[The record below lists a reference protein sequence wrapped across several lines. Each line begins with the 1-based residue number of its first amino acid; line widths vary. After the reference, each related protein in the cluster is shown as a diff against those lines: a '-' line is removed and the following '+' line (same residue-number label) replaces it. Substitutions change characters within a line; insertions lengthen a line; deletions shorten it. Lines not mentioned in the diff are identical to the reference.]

1 MYLTIKRNALR
12 ALNFIISQAGAQ
24 ARPFSI
30 LSHVRKIGSTP
41 TTDDAVDMKFA
52 QTYP

>member
-30 LSHVRKIGSTP
+30 LSHVRKIGR
-41 TTDDAVDMKFA
+41 VDMKFA